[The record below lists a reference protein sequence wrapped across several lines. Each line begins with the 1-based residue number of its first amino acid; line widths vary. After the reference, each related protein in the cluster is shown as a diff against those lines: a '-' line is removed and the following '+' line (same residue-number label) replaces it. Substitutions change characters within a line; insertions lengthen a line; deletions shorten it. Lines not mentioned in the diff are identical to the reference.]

1 MACPVSLSRQE
12 TYARVIHAASIA
24 VDNCFRNSLLRSLTP
39 SNREYQCNLARS
51 VFANMQHI
59 PSAELCVD
67 RRCVWIPGGDKQT
80 SRSICVHNGLVRFRS
95 GMYIP
100 AGEPND
106 DAPQEVELALPV
118 AAEDQP
124 RHWYQRHCDC
134 EDRKL

>member
-1 MACPVSLSRQE
+1 VLIGAVSGFL
-12 TYARVIHAASIA
+12 AA
-24 VDNCFRNSLLRSLTP
+24 
-39 SNREYQCNLARS
+39 
-51 VFANMQHI
+51 
-59 PSAELCVD
+59 
-67 RRCVWIPGGDKQT
+67 T
-80 SRSICVHNGLVRFRS
+80 SRHREASVHNGLVRFRS